1 MTLIVDTVP
10 SPIGP
15 LSLATDGRALVALE
29 FGEIAALAPRL
40 CARFGA
46 AAAMREAA
54 DPLGLASRVR
64 AYLEGDLGALAS
76 VPVDGGGTA
85 FQRRVWTA
93 LREIPP
99 GETSTY
105 SALAARI
112 GAPRACR
119 AVGLANGRNPIA
131 IAVPCHRVVGAGGA
145 LTGYAGGLERKR
157 WLLAHE
163 GARLP
168 LETKGAADR
177 AAPRLRGATLGAN
190 GVSESRSVV

>member
-29 FGEIAALAPRL
+29 FGEVAVLARRL
-40 CARFGA
+40 RARFGA
-46 AAAMREAA
+46 AVAMREAL

-64 AYLEGDLGALAS
+64 AYLAGDLGALAS

-105 SALAARI
+105 SAVAARI

-145 LTGYAGGLERKR
+145 LTGYAGGLDRKR

-163 GARLP
+163 GAALP
-168 LETKGAADR
+168 LLAR
-177 AAPRLRGATLGAN
+177 AAPPLSA
-190 GVSESRSVV
+190 